1 MNDMIVYFLM
11 YLVLLSIS
19 MLFVSKSRLVP
30 IRKAMF
36 YFINGAIAIAMLL
49 SLYYPQFAL
58 IYAIVGVL
66 FFGMDLFLFLKY
78 RRKAYLASQRQR
90 QRQIV
95 FSGICGFI
103 YSTCLFANIMIGI
116 SSLVSN
122 LVG

>member
-1 MNDMIVYFLM
+1 
-11 YLVLLSIS
+11 
-19 MLFVSKSRLVP
+19 
-30 IRKAMF
+30 MF

-78 RRKAYLASQRQR
+78 RRKAYLASQRQ
-90 QRQIV
+90 IV

-103 YSTCLFANIMIGI
+103 YSTCLFANIMIEI